1 MDEQRLE
8 ILFQKYLNKKATDAE
23 KQEFFEFIRQPGS
36 GEILRVLSE
45 KYPVAEDLVI
55 QLPDEASGQ
64 ILTAVLASDEPDT
77 VKIPFQHSIRR
88 RWMPYA
94 AAVLL
99 LIIAGASYVFF
110 HRQPTE
116 NVAVAGNQVIKD
128 ALPGHNGAVLTLS
141 NGRSVVLD
149 TAKNG
154 RLMDG
159 FTKSGDKITVEDA
172 HVEYATLVTPMGRQQ
187 QIMLSD
193 GTKVW
198 LNAGSSLRF
207 PTRFSGNQR
216 KVEITGEVYFEVSH
230 NGTRPFI
237 VIAGKEEIKVLGT
250 HFNVNAYADEKMV
263 KTTLLEG
270 SVKINDKAILRP
282 GEQYGDGTIS
292 KVDADVS
299 VAWVFGYFQ
308 YDHADIKTVMRQL
321 SRWYDVEVRYEG
333 KITSETFG
341 GEIQRNLR
349 LSEVLELLSVTGI
362 HYTLNGKVLTIRP

>member
-8 ILFQKYLNKKATDAE
+8 ILFQKYLNKTATDAE
-23 KQEFFEFIRQPGS
+23 KREFFEFVRQPGS
-36 GEILRVLSE
+36 GEILRALGE
-45 KYPVAEDLVI
+45 KYPVAEELVI
-55 QLPDEASGQ
+55 QLPDDASHQ
-64 ILTAVLASDEPDT
+64 ILTAVLASDKPAT
-77 VKIPFQHSIRR
+77 VSIPSQHSFRR

-110 HRQPTE
+110 HRDMTE
-116 NVAVAGNQVIKD
+116 KVAVAGNQVIKD
-128 ALPGHNGAVLTLS
+128 AMPGHNGAVLTLS
-141 NGRSVVLD
+141 NGRSIVLD

-159 FTKSGDKITVEDA
+159 FTKSGDKIIVEEA
-172 HVEYATLVTPMGRQQ
+172 GVEYATLVTPMGRQQ
-187 QIMLSD
+187 QITLSD

-216 KVEITGEVYFEVSH
+216 KVEITGEAYFEVAH
-230 NGTRPFI
+230 NATRPFM
-237 VIAGKEEIKVLGT
+237 VSAGKEEIKVLGT
-250 HFNVNAYADEKMV
+250 HFNVNAYADEQMV

-270 SVKINDKAILRP
+270 SVKINDKAILQP
-282 GEQYGDGTIS
+282 GEQYGDGKIS

-308 YDHADIKTVMRQL
+308 FEHADIKTVMRQL

-333 KITSETFG
+333 KITSEIFG
-341 GEIQRNLR
+341 GEMQRNLK
-349 LSEVLELLSVTGI
+349 LSEALELLSVTGI
-362 HYTLNGKVLTIRP
+362 HYTLNGTMLTIRP